1 MNALSV
7 LGIDFGTTKTYLSK
21 CPEEEPSPV
30 SVDFGDGRDGIPSA
44 ILYRRGKAPLIGQTA
59 LDEYGE
65 ASYWERNTYRL
76 ATNFKADLARSE
88 KARTAASDF
97 LSALLAEARAQR
109 LDMEPAGRRVL
120 FGAPS
125 ESDEAF
131 RAALE
136 ETAGRAGYGVPFLVD
151 EPKGAL
157 LYHMKQRDISVDA
170 ALDGVLVVDFG
181 GGTCDF
187 AFLERGRV
195 VHSWGDMLLG
205 GRLFDDLFFQWLCDQ
220 NPGLEE
226 ELAAR
231 DAAYYVQTSLCR
243 DVKEFFSRTMAR
255 DREESVSK
263 VLRGYGRL
271 TDMTWREFLR
281 RGSEYSP
288 SMTFADHAGETIP
301 ELRGRGGSS
310 ARSFLAAADGPMPG
324 SEIDL
329 FGWFR
334 ACLLAGL
341 DQGGIARSRVS
352 LVILAGGSSQWPFVR
367 ETLASEM
374 PLEDRSIVRS
384 ERPYAVI
391 SLGISLM
398 PALKRRF
405 AAARRSL
412 GDELEGFLQGPL
424 SDLVTS
430 MGERLDEKMTAT
442 ALDVFFRQEVVPL
455 LKQFRE
461 EGGRIALL
469 QIRLDQRTAAAEP
482 RAREHLARLATGFL
496 EGLREG
502 AEDLLADWFASHGI
516 SVPRRDLSLTLPEEL
531 SEPLLR
537 VRTPAADGMLDVACA
552 AVGGFLTA
560 GAAILCGGTGAALI
574 SAGPVGLAVGA
585 LLGASAGWVLLRH
598 GREHFREAAERI
610 PLPPFAASILM
621 SDKSI
626 DRLEED
632 LARAIREHLQR
643 RFVPL
648 KRAMDDHIR
657 NLVLEEI
664 RALNEINS
672 F

>member
-21 CPEEEPSPV
+21 CPEEDPSPV

-44 ILYRRGKAPLIGQTA
+44 ILYRRGKPPLIGQTA

-65 ASYWERNTYRL
+65 ASEWERNTYRL

-97 LSALLAEARAQR
+97 LSALLAEARAQH

-125 ESDEAF
+125 ESDDAF
-131 RAALE
+131 RAALG

-170 ALDGVLVVDFG
+170 ALGGVLVVDFG

-205 GRLFDDLFFQWLCDQ
+205 GRLFDDLFFQWLCHQ

-226 ELAAR
+226 ELASR
-231 DAAYYVQTSLCR
+231 DAAYFVQTSLCR

-255 DREESVSK
+255 DRKERVSK
-263 VLRGYGRL
+263 VLPGYGRL
-271 TDMTWREFLR
+271 TNMTWREFMR

-288 SMTFADHAGETIP
+288 SRTFADHAGETIP

-310 ARSFLAAADGPMPG
+310 ARSFLAAAGGPMPG

-334 ACLLAGL
+334 ARLLAGL
-341 DQGGIARSRVS
+341 DQGGIARGRVS
-352 LVILAGGSSQWPFVR
+352 LVILAGGSSQWPFVG
-367 ETLASEM
+367 EALASEM
-374 PLEDRSIVRS
+374 PLEGRAIVRS

-398 PALKRRF
+398 PALKKRF
-405 AAARRSL
+405 AGARRSL

-442 ALDVFFRQEVVPL
+442 AVDVFFRQEVVPL

-482 RAREHLARLATGFL
+482 RAREHLAGLAAGFL

-537 VRTPAADGMLDVACA
+537 VRTPAADGMLDVAGA

-560 GAAILCGGTGAALI
+560 GAAILCGGTGAALV
-574 SAGPVGLAVGA
+574 SAGPAGLAVGA
-585 LLGASAGWVLLRH
+585 LLGASAGWILLRH
-598 GREHFREAAERI
+598 GRERLREAAERI
-610 PLPPFAASILM
+610 SLPPFAASILM
-621 SDKSI
+621 DDKSI

-632 LARAIREHLQR
+632 LAKAIREHLQR

-657 NLVLEEI
+657 TLVLEEI
-664 RALNEINS
+664 KALNEINS